1 MKPSLTSLPVP
12 VHCLP
17 GICNIHTTHCK
28 CLWFNAFEIT
38 GLSLSIYLSKVLVSR
53 SLKITISNY
62 RISWIWHRH
71 WWISVSTL
79 FTKAWC
85 SQKILHWFYNNLIEL
100 QPNCFSQLVT
110 FKPRHF
116 DIKWFYS
123 HKIDKNRST
132 CSLLHDMNNK
142 QIFSFNNVTVIWLWY
157 HYTENAEIGLIQAI
171 IDICTWHMRSSS
183 TAWW

>member
-1 MKPSLTSLPVP
+1 MSLIQCIWNYWIIFDHIFVEGFSFQVIKDHYIKLQ
-12 VHCLP
+12 
-17 GICNIHTTHCK
+17 N
-28 CLWFNAFEIT
+28 
-38 GLSLSIYLSKVLVSR
+38 YLNL
-53 SLKITISNY
+53 
-62 RISWIWHRH
+62 
-71 WWISVSTL
+71 
-79 FTKAWC
+79 TKAWC

-142 QIFSFNNVTVIWLWY
+142 QNFSFNNVTVIWLWY